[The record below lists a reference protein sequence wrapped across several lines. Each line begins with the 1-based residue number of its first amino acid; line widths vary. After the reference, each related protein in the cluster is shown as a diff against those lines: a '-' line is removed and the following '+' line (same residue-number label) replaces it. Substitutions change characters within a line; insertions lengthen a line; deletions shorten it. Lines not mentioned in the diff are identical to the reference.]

1 MNTQHKLKPST
12 VRNIINKITRET
24 ERLSRKE
31 YAVRSQISKLK
42 EKVVSYQ
49 ERCPHKT
56 TQLDSVGY
64 YHFCKDCGAAVGR
77 GGQIIPENSIEY
89 PE

>member
-1 MNTQHKLKPST
+1 MKTQRKLKPRT
-12 VRNIINKITRET
+12 VRKIISRIATQTK
-24 ERLSRKE
+24 RLNRKE
-31 YAVRSQISKLK
+31 YAVRRQIQKLK
-42 EKVVSYQ
+42 EQVVSYQ

-56 TQLDSVGY
+56 TELDSVGY

-77 GGQIIPENSIEY
+77 GGQIIPEDSIEY